1 VASLCAGQW
10 PASGGDPACHPSPA
24 TGVVVLCPGQP
35 VVCCKVA
42 QPGCCLTFS
51 SGTNITVPSRCVL
64 TPWCP
69 VPSSSVVRAA
79 HSSPQVCSD
88 TLAGSMVQISPS
100 LPMGGRIFL
109 SRMQRMSHH
118 QQPMGEEKKKRRKG
132 KGNRKEPVEAPH
144 WCTWSGDQ
152 IPPSHWPS
160 QTKPIGW

>member
-1 VASLCAGQW
+1 MLCQW
-10 PASGGDPACHPSPA
+10 SVVWCGGP
-24 TGVVVLCPGQP
+24 VVTQHAIPGQP
-35 VVCCKVA
+35 LVWWCCA
-42 QPGCCLTFS
+42 QAACLTFS
-51 SGTNITVPSRCVL
+51 SDTNITVPSRCVL